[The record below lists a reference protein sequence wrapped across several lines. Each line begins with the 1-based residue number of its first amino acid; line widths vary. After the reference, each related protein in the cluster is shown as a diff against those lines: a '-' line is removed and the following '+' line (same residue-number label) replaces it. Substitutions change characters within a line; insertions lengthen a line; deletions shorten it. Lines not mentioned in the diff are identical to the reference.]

1 MKFPWRKKNNKKK
14 IENKNSDKQIN
25 LTEKDVSTDLQSSN
39 IQNNEVKDEGDLRK
53 VRIDN
58 NLYSFSSL
66 PNAAK
71 ETLNLLTKSDQL
83 IKLYSQKLDILSFS
97 RKSLGESLKNS
108 LKSIKEFNSVTKRKD
123 AVDLELKKELAKK

>member
-25 LTEKDVSTDLQSSN
+25 LTEKDVSTDLKSSN

-58 NLYSFSSL
+58 DLYSFSSL

-83 IKLYSQKLDILSFS
+83 IKIYSQKLDILSFS
-97 RKSLGESLKNS
+97 RKSLGESLKNN
-108 LKSIKEFNSVTKRKD
+108 LKSIKELNLQD
-123 AVDLELKKELAKK
+123 

>member
-58 NLYSFSSL
+58 DLYSFSSL

-83 IKLYSQKLDILSFS
+83 IKIYSQKLDILSFS
-97 RKSLGESLKNS
+97 RKSLGESLKNN
-108 LKSIKEFNSVTKRKD
+108 LKSIKELNIPD
-123 AVDLELKKELAKK
+123 

>member
-1 MKFPWRKKNNKKK
+1 MKFPWKKKNNKKK
-14 IENKNSDKQIN
+14 IEIKNSDKQIN
-25 LTEKDVSTDLQSSN
+25 LTEKDVSTDLKSSN

-58 NLYSFSSL
+58 DLYSFSSL

-83 IKLYSQKLDILSFS
+83 IKIYSQKLDILSFS
-97 RKSLGESLKNS
+97 RKSLGESLKNN
-108 LKSIKEFNSVTKRKD
+108 LKSIKELNIPD
-123 AVDLELKKELAKK
+123 

>member
-14 IENKNSDKQIN
+14 IEHKDSDKQIN
-25 LTEKDVSTDLQSSN
+25 FIDKNVSTDLQSSN

-53 VRIDN
+53 VRIDDD
-58 NLYSFSSL
+58 LYSFSSL

-83 IKLYSQKLDILSFS
+83 IKIYSQKLDILSFS
-97 RKSLGESLKNS
+97 RKSLGESLKNN
-108 LKSIKEFNSVTKRKD
+108 LKSIKELNIPD
-123 AVDLELKKELAKK
+123 

>member
-83 IKLYSQKLDILSFS
+83 IKIYSQKLDILSFS
-97 RKSLGESLKNS
+97 RKSLGESLKNN
-108 LKSIKEFNSVTKRKD
+108 LKSIKELNIPD
-123 AVDLELKKELAKK
+123 

>member
-58 NLYSFSSL
+58 DLYSFSSL

-83 IKLYSQKLDILSFS
+83 IKIYSQKLDILSFS
-97 RKSLGESLKNS
+97 RKSLGESLKNN
-108 LKSIKEFNSVTKRKD
+108 LKSIKELNMPD
-123 AVDLELKKELAKK
+123 

>member
-1 MKFPWRKKNNKKK
+1 MKFPWRKKNNKKE
-14 IENKNSDKQIN
+14 IEFEDSDNQTNFIDKN
-25 LTEKDVSTDLQSSN
+25 VSTDLQSSN

-58 NLYSFSSL
+58 DLYSFSSL

-83 IKLYSQKLDILSFS
+83 IKIYSQKLDILSFS
-97 RKSLGESLKNS
+97 RKSLGESLKNN
-108 LKSIKEFNSVTKRKD
+108 LKSIKELNIPD
-123 AVDLELKKELAKK
+123 

>member
-1 MKFPWRKKNNKKK
+1 MKFPWRKNNNKKK

-58 NLYSFSSL
+58 DLYSFSSL

-83 IKLYSQKLDILSFS
+83 IKIYSQKLDILSFS
-97 RKSLGESLKNS
+97 RKSLGESLKNN
-108 LKSIKEFNSVTKRKD
+108 LKSIKELNMPD
-123 AVDLELKKELAKK
+123 

>member
-25 LTEKDVSTDLQSSN
+25 LTEKDVSSDLQSSN

-58 NLYSFSSL
+58 DLYSFSSL

-83 IKLYSQKLDILSFS
+83 IKIYSQKLDILSFS
-97 RKSLGESLKNS
+97 RKSLGESLKNN
-108 LKSIKEFNSVTKRKD
+108 LKSIKELNMPD
-123 AVDLELKKELAKK
+123 

>member
-1 MKFPWRKKNNKKK
+1 MKFPWRKKKNKNK
-14 IENKNSDKQIN
+14 IEYKDSDKQVNFI
-25 LTEKDVSTDLQSSN
+25 EKNVSTDLQSSN

-58 NLYSFSSL
+58 DLYSFSSL

-83 IKLYSQKLDILSFS
+83 IKIYSQKLDILSFS
-97 RKSLGESLKNS
+97 RKSLGESLKNN
-108 LKSIKEFNSVTKRKD
+108 LKSIKELNMPD
-123 AVDLELKKELAKK
+123 

>member
-1 MKFPWRKKNNKKK
+1 MKFPWRKKNNKNK
-14 IENKNSDKQIN
+14 IEYKDSDKQVNFI
-25 LTEKDVSTDLQSSN
+25 EKNVSTDLQSSN

-58 NLYSFSSL
+58 DLYSFSTL

-83 IKLYSQKLDILSFS
+83 IKIYSQKLDILSFS
-97 RKSLGESLKNS
+97 RKSLGESLKNN
-108 LKSIKEFNSVTKRKD
+108 LKSIKELNLPD
-123 AVDLELKKELAKK
+123 

>member
-14 IENKNSDKQIN
+14 IEYKDTDNQIN
-25 LTEKDVSTDLQSSN
+25 LIENNVSTDLQSSN
-39 IQNNEVKDEGDLRK
+39 IQNNEIKDEGDLRK

-83 IKLYSQKLDILSFS
+83 IKIYSQKLDILSFS
-97 RKSLGESLKNS
+97 RKSLGESLKNN
-108 LKSIKEFNSVTKRKD
+108 LKSIKE
-123 AVDLELKKELAKK
+123 LKMPD